1 MDKKDC
7 KVGMFKVGMFV
18 AVMQNT
24 SQLPK
29 NRKKVKR
36 IGKIIGV
43 YDGYVNLM
51 LYDSDFSDIKNIK
64 IKRKLYRESFS
75 FSEISEIDGE
85 IIYEEL

>member
-7 KVGMFKVGMFV
+7 KVGMFV
-18 AVMQNT
+18 AVVQNT

-36 IGKIIGV
+36 IGKIMGV
-43 YDGYVNLM
+43 YSNYVDLM
-51 LYDSDFSDIKNIK
+51 LYDSDFSDMKNIR